1 MFSLWSWLV
10 PESDFNASKW
20 SDQSRWLRGWKKPVC
35 FIFLREKMDLLSPSG
50 CFIRFK
56 SSFDGMTEHMGAHID
71 SGHNASLFIAQDKR
85 RLLVRAMQGV
95 EPGGGVTA
103 RWACRGRRCMARWVR
118 LAWFL
123 IRAPRRLANL
133 NNLWALG

>member
-1 MFSLWSWLV
+1 
-10 PESDFNASKW
+10 
-20 SDQSRWLRGWKKPVC
+20 
-35 FIFLREKMDLLSPSG
+35 
-50 CFIRFK
+50 
-56 SSFDGMTEHMGAHID
+56 MGAHID